1 MKNYSSLYK
10 SAEQYIKKADIDV
23 KNKKRGLH
31 SLRHSLAS
39 NMLKNNIEIS
49 TISGILGHSNINVTN
64 IYLNISENQLRKLAL
79 EVPKYE

>member
-1 MKNYSSLYK
+1 MKLG
-10 SAEQYIKKADIDV
+10 KK
-23 KNKKRGLH
+23 GLH

-49 TISGILGHSNINVTN
+49 TISGILGHSSIDVTN
-64 IYLNISENQLRKLAL
+64 IYLSINEEQLRMLAL